1 VVVQPCAGKQ
11 QWPELVGTN
20 ALAAKAK
27 LLADTAL
34 HVLLVPQGSAVT
46 DDYRTDRI
54 RIFYDPLSFLVTSPM
69 PQVG

>member
-1 VVVQPCAGKQ
+1 M
-11 QWPELVGTN
+11 GTN
-20 ALAAKAK
+20 ALAAKVK